1 MYSLLGQMRATL
13 ACILILIFYDTC
25 ILARVWAIRDVPLAK
40 LIAWYIVTSSLG
52 VIYC

>member
-40 LIAWYIVTSSLG
+40 LIAWIVIVYSLR
-52 VIYC
+52 V